1 MKYLL
6 QITLAIGVVFALSLA
21 SVVPAQAEPSYIDK
35 PDPKPTPTKIHKPDP
50 PIKPGGNGGRGGG
63 SNGNNQPTP
72 PTPVVEAAISSEE
85 VEQVPQFP
93 GGDEALQAW
102 LKNNVVYPAAAA
114 EAGVSGEIKV
124 KFIVEKNGSITDVK
138 VVRGKHQSLDAEAK
152 RVVSTMPTWTPGR
165 NNGKTVR
172 VICYLPIT
180 IMPKSKARETYT
192 VNGVSFTM
200 IEVRG
205 GTFTM
210 GATAEQGSDAYD
222 DEKPSH
228 QVTLSDYYIGQTEVT
243 QAQWK
248 AVMYGNNPSGYIGD
262 NLPVERVSW
271 NDIQEFIW
279 RLNDLTGAKF
289 RLPTEAEWEFAAR
302 GGTKAHGNKY
312 SGSNNIDFVAWY
324 YSNNPGQTTHPVAT
338 KAPNEL
344 GIYDMS
350 GNVWEWCQDW
360 KGDYSSLSQT
370 DPVGSNSGSDRV
382 VRRGGSAWSNAR
394 LCRVSIRGSSTL
406 SSGGSFDIGFRLA
419 L

>member
-1 MKYLL
+1 M
-6 QITLAIGVVFALSLA
+6 
-21 SVVPAQAEPSYIDK
+21 
-35 PDPKPTPTKIHKPDP
+35 
-50 PIKPGGNGGRGGG
+50 
-63 SNGNNQPTP
+63 
-72 PTPVVEAAISSEE
+72 VEAAISAEE
-85 VEQVPQFP
+85 VDQEPQFP

-102 LKNNVVYPAAAA
+102 LKKNVVYPAAAA
-114 EAGVSGEIKV
+114 EAGVSGDVKV
-124 KFIVEKNGSITDVK
+124 KFIVEKDGTITDVK

-152 RVVSTMPTWTPGR
+152 RVASTMPAWTPGR

-205 GTFTM
+205 GTFLM

-222 DEKPSH
+222 SEKPAH

-243 QAQWK
+243 QALWK
-248 AVMYGNNPSGYIGD
+248 AVMYGNNPSKHIGD
-262 NLPVERVSW
+262 NLPVEQVSW
-271 NDIQEFIW
+271 NDVQEFIW

-324 YSNNPGQTTHPVAT
+324 YDNSGQTTHPVAT

-370 DPVGSNSGSDRV
+370 NPTGPMTGSDRV
-382 VRRGGSAWSNAR
+382 YRGGSAWLIAWF
-394 LCRVSIRGSSTL
+394 CRVSNRFYDTPDYRFYDL
-406 SSGGSFDIGFRLA
+406 GFRLA